1 MRIVE
6 LRLNGEVFEVSLD
19 DHEVLNFSEIESL
32 LTEMWQSGQHR
43 DLMRL
48 CRMFPWGN
56 AVETVEEHHIERLR
70 QGLTETHGLIVR
82 RRARPRIQV
91 NYHFDVP
98 VDLATLSDEPE
109 VEPEPTVHYFECL
122 VSDQE
127 GEPIPGLECEVEG
140 PGMDLTIMR
149 TDEFG
154 FIRLDD
160 LPAAGM
166 YCVTPLGRGSG
177 GGGGKRP
184 AAEDWFECK
193 LIDASGEPIVEWP
206 CELVTPDGIVHACE
220 SDSEG
225 IVRLEALGV
234 TGECE
239 LRLLEAAE

>member
-1 MRIVE
+1 MRTVE

-19 DHEVLNFSEIESL
+19 EHEVLSLSEIESL

-43 DLMRL
+43 ELLRL
-48 CRMFPWGN
+48 CRMFSWGA
-56 AVETVEEHHIERLR
+56 AVETVEEHHLERLR
-70 QGLTETHGLIVR
+70 EGLAQTHGLIVR
-82 RRARPRIQV
+82 RRLRPRIQV
-91 NYHFDVP
+91 DYDFDAP
-98 VDLATLSDEPE
+98 VDLTTLSDEPMLE
-109 VEPEPTVHYFECL
+109 LEPTVHYFECL

-127 GEPIPGLECEVEG
+127 GDPIPGLECEVEG
-140 PGMDLTIMR
+140 PGMDPTIMR

-166 YCVTPLGRGSG
+166 YRVTPLGKGSG
-177 GGGGKRP
+177 GGGGKPP

-193 LIDASGEPIVEWP
+193 LIDATGEPIVECP
-206 CELVTPDGIVHACE
+206 CEVVTPEGIVHACE